1 MAEQQ
6 SERRPSV
13 IFGTNHGL
21 LGVTALA
28 ILILCPAAYAQSQ
41 SDIDR
46 RMYMQ
51 RFLQEVQRKMPEIV
65 LPPPTAAELSA
76 PRAPAAQAIDMTEAR
91 RIIGLGASGAGAAS
105 RIPGGKLA
113 IIDSG
118 FSGAK
123 QWLDAHPD
131 EKRLTQYFRINPTN
145 STDFVGDA
153 EFSDPGMSEHGYWVY
168 RVARTVLPDVPIL
181 LFRVSNLTEAG
192 TAVIKGSATHGA
204 ILFNISLGFPGI
216 FEVVSSEED
225 IFAKTLRVYLPQY
238 EAFAFIS
245 AGNSRAAVHSWLSA
259 DRNNNGYVDFRQAT
273 ETRKDA
279 DSARMRL
286 RKGSNRIDFAWDVR
300 NHPDANYQLELMIAG
315 DRILTKATADPKSA
329 RKGSIRLNFTSS
341 EDGFPAYV
349 RIKRLAG
356 PAGGV
361 FMRLIAEPIGV
372 PGDYNGLQTAL
383 TYMFRENPFAIYVG
397 SFGKAAGRGY
407 TPSSFSDIATGPDGK
422 LIPHLLGPGQL
433 RLDGKALNG
442 TSFSSPF
449 LTALYATRVGYNIK
463 NLIERTSNHDRLA
476 KGVNRFESSRWGIP
490 DASKTAADLKTITG
504 PTKVENVAHRIEG
517 DNLVVKFSITRCC
530 MESLTWYVFA
540 DIYDSQTN
548 KPVIS
553 GSAKKS
559 VAGFATLRSEKA
571 DYVRHPVEIKIP
583 LKELEQMK
591 GKSLDIKFRLLV
603 RSWRTSP
610 QETISLNEAPAYRI
624 AM

>member
-1 MAEQQ
+1 MAEQRTK
-6 SERRPSV
+6 RRLHAPL
-13 IFGTNHGL
+13 GANRGL
-21 LGVTALA
+21 LGLTALA
-28 ILILCPAAYAQSQ
+28 ILILCPAAHAQDQ

-46 RMYMQ
+46 RMYFQ
-51 RFLQEVQRKMPEIV
+51 RFVQEMQRKMPEIV

-76 PRAPAAQAIDMTEAR
+76 PRAPAAQAIDVMEAR
-91 RIIGLGASGAGAAS
+91 RIIGLGASSVGTAA

-113 IIDSG
+113 IIDLG

-123 QWLDAHPD
+123 QWLDAHAD
-131 EKRLTQYFRINPTN
+131 EKKLTQYFRINPTN
-145 STDFVGDA
+145 SHDFVSDA
-153 EFSDPGMSEHGYWVY
+153 EFSDPGMSDHGYWVY
-168 RVARTVLPDVPIL
+168 RVARAVLPDVPIL
-181 LFRVSNLTEAG
+181 LFRVSNRTEAG
-192 TAVIKGSATHGA
+192 TAVINGSATHGA

-216 FEVVSSEED
+216 FEVVSTEED
-225 IFAKTLRVYLPQY
+225 GFAKTLRGYLPQY

-245 AGNSRAAVHSWLSA
+245 AGNSRSDVHSWLSA
-259 DRNNNGYVDFRQAT
+259 DRNSNGYVDFRQAT
-273 ETRKDA
+273 ATHKDA
-279 DSARMRL
+279 DSARVRL

-300 NHPDANYQLELMIAG
+300 NHPDADYQLELMIAG
-315 DRILTKATADPKSA
+315 DRVLTKATADPKSA
-329 RKGSIRLNFTSS
+329 RKGYISLNFTSS
-341 EDGFPAYV
+341 EDNFPAYV

-356 PAGGV
+356 PTSAV

-372 PGDYNGLQTAL
+372 RGDYNGLQTAL

-397 SFGKAAGRGY
+397 SFGKAASGGF

-433 RLDGKALNG
+433 RLDGKELNG

-463 NLIERTSNHDRLA
+463 NLIERTSSHDRLA

-504 PTKVENVAHRIEG
+504 PTKVENVAHRVEG
-517 DNLVVKFSITRCC
+517 DNLIVKFSITRCC

-548 KPVIS
+548 RPVIS
-553 GSAKKS
+553 ESTKKP

-583 LKELEQMK
+583 LKELEQLK
-591 GKSLDIKFRLLV
+591 GRSLDVKFRLLV

-610 QETISLNEAPAYRI
+610 QGTISLDEAPAYRI
-624 AM
+624 GL